1 MALTKEQLALVN
13 NLMYLGN
20 GDQFGTSFT
29 SITSAG
35 ENITVGEW
43 LSRID
48 VNSIDENAS
57 YDFMTGKEWKD
68 VLNAAKQDSSITS
81 LTIQNVHVDH
91 AEGGGGGT
99 SALLVNSSTKEAT
112 VVFCGT
118 ASDEWTD
125 NLAGAFTSDTQQQ
138 QNALDWY
145 QDMYKQYGLEDY
157 DITVTGHSKGGN
169 KSKYITV
176 LDPTVDH
183 CVSFDGQGF
192 SDEFFDKY
200 KDEIILRQGK
210 IENCNV
216 DTDFVSPLM
225 SDVGNITVYNHN
237 NIGEGG
243 FLESHCMNAFLHFN
257 EDGTFTMDV
266 NPNGRDPMM
275 DEMDQFINSLIRS
288 VPEDKREN
296 TLGLLSNIVNGVF
309 GGKELS
315 MDSIMNLLSDPKYGD
330 SASYILG
337 YLLKYEQEN
346 PGFAAELSY
355 FLKKNGMED
364 AVQFVYIADAL
375 IHMEID
381 VPLLGTYDFNDILGL
396 LVDGAG
402 LLPDFIKK
410 KLLKLLKEKTS
421 IDLTLDQAKMLIKL
435 LGKTNGYMQTV
446 KIPAF
451 RKDRTAKSVFDSL
464 LHFRLF
470 CNFEVNTDSMKKEAE
485 QFLSI
490 RNAIKGVAEG
500 IDGLADEIDM
510 KGIFVM
516 PLKLVLKMS
525 QNRVNSIANSL
536 GMMSDGLRS
545 SAESYTN
552 AEKKNE
558 DNCVVYSI
566 NP

>member
-20 GDQFGTSFT
+20 GDNFGTSFT

-48 VNSIDENAS
+48 ENSINENAS
-57 YDFMTGKEWKD
+57 YDFMTGKEWKE
-68 VLNAAKQDSSITS
+68 VIAAVKQDSSITS

-99 SALLVNSSTKEAT
+99 SALLVNPSTKEAT

-125 NLAGAFTSDTQQQ
+125 NLSGAFTSDTQQQ
-138 QNALDWY
+138 KNALDWY

-200 KDEIILRQGK
+200 KDEITLRQGK

-225 SDVGNITVYNHN
+225 SDVGNITVYNHY

-243 FLESHCMNAFLHFN
+243 FLESHCMNTFLHFN

-309 GGKELS
+309 GGEELS

-346 PGFAAELSY
+346 PGFATELSA
-355 FLKKNGMED
+355 FLGKNGMND
-364 AVQFVYIADAL
+364 VIQFVYIADAL

-381 VPLLGTYDFNDILGL
+381 VPLLGTYNFNDILGL
-396 LVDGAG
+396 LLGGAN
-402 LLPDFIKK
+402 LLPDFIKQ
-410 KLLKLLKEKTS
+410 KLLDLLKKKTG
-421 IDLTLDQAKMLIKL
+421 IDLSLDQVKTIIKL
-435 LGKTNGYMQTV
+435 LEKTNGYMQTV
-446 KIPAF
+446 KIPTF
-451 RKDRTAKSVFDSL
+451 RKDRTAKSVLDSL

-470 CNFEVNTDSMKKEAE
+470 CNFEVNTDSLKKDAE
-485 QFLSI
+485 QFLSL
-490 RNAIKGVAEG
+490 RNALKDIAEG
-500 IDGLADEIDM
+500 IDGVIDSIEM
-510 KGIFVM
+510 KGAFVM
-516 PLKLVLKMS
+516 PLRLVVRVAK
-525 QNRVNSIANSL
+525 NRVDSIADSL
-536 GMMSDGLRS
+536 GMMSDGLKS
-545 SAESYTN
+545 SAESYMN

-558 DNCVVYSI
+558 DNCVVYSL